1 MGWSQG
7 GVKQNPK
14 KSVGFQTKLKKI
26 PGPKMN
32 PPPPQTKKKKR
43 TRFPRG
49 TSLIFR
55 LFWTPIQIPT
65 KIKVPQKIL
74 AKFPNPKRSQNGKFE
89 TQKGLSSRTLR
100 GQIEDNTVS
109 ICSYSLTKPD
119 QNKITPEHLSSS
131 HWKESKLSCILHCM
145 FCMYV
150 LTEKFRTLNVLNFSV
165 NFSNFEK
172 HFLFQMERVINHW
185 FCGNK
190 FPESCLK
197 SLGIIS

>member
-14 KSVGFQTKLKKI
+14 KCVGFQTKLKNI

-32 PPPPQTKKKKR
+32 PPPPKKNR

-65 KIKVPQKIL
+65 KIKAPQKKKV

-119 QNKITPEHLSSS
+119 RNKITPEHLSSS
-131 HWKESKLSCILHCM
+131 HWKEGKLSCILHCM

-172 HFLFQMERVINHW
+172 HFLFQMEGVINHW

>member
-1 MGWSQG
+1 MITRGP
-7 GVKQNPK
+7 KTKPK
-14 KSVGFQTKLKKI
+14 KICRVSNKTQKHPWTK
-26 PGPKMN
+26 N
-32 PPPPQTKKKKR
+32 EPPPPPKKNR

-65 KIKVPQKIL
+65 KIKAPQKKKV

-89 TQKGLSSRTLR
+89 TQKGLFSRTLR

-119 QNKITPEHLSSS
+119 RNKITPEHLSSS
-131 HWKESKLSCILHCM
+131 HWKEGKLSCILHCM

>member
-7 GVKQNPK
+7 GLKQNPK
-14 KSVGFQTKLKKI
+14 KSVGFQTKLKNI

-32 PPPPQTKKKKR
+32 PPPPKKKNR

-65 KIKVPQKIL
+65 KIKAPQKKKV

-89 TQKGLSSRTLR
+89 TQKGLFSRTLR

-119 QNKITPEHLSSS
+119 RNKITPEHLSSS
-131 HWKESKLSCILHCM
+131 HWKEGKLSCILHCM

>member
-7 GVKQNPK
+7 GLKQNPK

-32 PPPPQTKKKKR
+32 PPPPKKKR
-43 TRFPRG
+43 TRFPCG
-49 TSLIFR
+49 TTLIFR
-55 LFWTPIQIPT
+55 LFWTTIQIPT
-65 KIKVPQKIL
+65 KIKAPQKIL

-119 QNKITPEHLSSS
+119 RNKITPERLSSS

-150 LTEKFRTLNVLNFSV
+150 LMEKFRTLNVLNFSV

-172 HFLFQMERVINHW
+172 HFLFQMERVTNHW

>member
-1 MGWSQG
+1 
-7 GVKQNPK
+7 
-14 KSVGFQTKLKKI
+14 
-26 PGPKMN
+26 MN
-32 PPPPQTKKKKR
+32 PPPPPKKKKNVPDFHVEPHR
-43 TRFPRG
+43 SSDCFEHLYKSLLKSRHPKKYLPNFP
-49 TSLIFR
+49 T
-55 LFWTPIQIPT
+55 
-65 KIKVPQKIL
+65 QKDL
-74 AKFPNPKRSQNGKFE
+74 RMENLKPK
-89 TQKGLSSRTLR
+89 KGLSSRTLR

-119 QNKITPEHLSSS
+119 RNKITHEHLSSS

>member
-1 MGWSQG
+1 MITRGCTT
-7 GVKQNPK
+7 KPK
-14 KSVGFQTKLKKI
+14 KICRVSNKTQKNPWTK
-26 PGPKMN
+26 N
-32 PPPPQTKKKKR
+32 EPPPPPKKKKKR

-74 AKFPNPKRSQNGKFE
+74 AKFSNPKRSQNGKFE

-119 QNKITPEHLSSS
+119 RNKITPEHLSSS

-150 LTEKFRTLNVLNFSV
+150 LTEKFRTLN
-165 NFSNFEK
+165 FEK